1 VQSQQQLHT
10 QAQAQTHQQMAVQQT
25 VVVGHWGV
33 AVPRKQRVLGGEP
46 EEIVCGAEGEAQVG
60 HVPFIGFYL
69 THRRVS
75 DVGTASCSLIADTQA
90 HSVSLRECVLQIHK
104 HTACHCVSAF
114 CRYTSTQRVIA

>member
-1 VQSQQQLHT
+1 
-10 QAQAQTHQQMAVQQT
+10 MAVQQT
-25 VVVGHWGV
+25 VVVGHRGV

-104 HTACHCVSAF
+104 HT
-114 CRYTSTQRVIA
+114 STQRVIA